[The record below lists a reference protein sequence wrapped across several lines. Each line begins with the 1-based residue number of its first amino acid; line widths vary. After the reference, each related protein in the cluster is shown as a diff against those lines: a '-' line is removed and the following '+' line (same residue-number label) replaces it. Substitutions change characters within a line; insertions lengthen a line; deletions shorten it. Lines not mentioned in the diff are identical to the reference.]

1 MSKPIELMHVYF
13 GENKNTCG
21 TCCNLV
27 EVIRGKKKLR
37 KCKAYGGFHSS
48 KADWAK
54 KWVAC
59 GLYGE
64 HVPQPMVSDVERLRL
79 HANCMMD
86 EWESTL
92 CKRSEFITA
101 ANRIEQLRTEL
112 TNERIDNTNL
122 IGELATVTA
131 ERDRYKAEHE
141 NPQPLTLE
149 EVKEHITKGHPND
162 IKPLYVDFKPTIPID
177 YTSRW
182 RDAYNLS
189 RLIAGRGDEYGKTW
203 IAYRSKPKEENT

>member
-177 YTSRW
+177 YASRW

>member
-101 ANRIEQLRTEL
+101 ANRIEQLRAEL
-112 TNERIDNTNL
+112 TNERIENTNL
-122 IGELATVTA
+122 IGELATVSA

-149 EVKEHITKGHPND
+149 EVKEHIKKD
-162 IKPLYVDFKPTIPID
+162 IQMILNHCMWIL
-177 YTSRW
+177 
-182 RDAYNLS
+182 NLQFQ
-189 RLIAGRGDEYGKTW
+189 LITLHDGGMHIICIG
-203 IAYRSKPKEENT
+203 

>member
-101 ANRIEQLRTEL
+101 ANRIEQLRAEL

-122 IGELATVTA
+122 IGELATVAA
-131 ERDRYKAEHE
+131 ERDRYKAVHE
-141 NPQPLTLE
+141 NPKPSTNADRIRAMSDDELAKFLATKLNDDFYGCPDLILQWLQQPAE
-149 EVKEHITKGHPND
+149 EE
-162 IKPLYVDFKPTIPID
+162 
-177 YTSRW
+177 R
-182 RDAYNLS
+182 
-189 RLIAGRGDEYGKTW
+189 
-203 IAYRSKPKEENT
+203 

>member
-27 EVIRGKKKLR
+27 EVIRGRKKLR

-101 ANRIEQLRTEL
+101 ANRIEQLRAEL

-177 YTSRW
+177 YASRW

>member
-64 HVPQPMVSDVERLRL
+64 HVPQPIVSDVERLRL

-101 ANRIEQLRTEL
+101 ANRIEQLRAEL
-112 TNERIDNTNL
+112 YFEKIDNTKL
-122 IGELATVTA
+122 KGELATVAA

-177 YTSRW
+177 YASRW

>member
-27 EVIRGKKKLR
+27 EVIRGRKKLR

-64 HVPQPMVSDVERLRL
+64 HVPQPMVSDTAKQIFYRVG
-79 HANCMMD
+79 
-86 EWESTL
+86 
-92 CKRSEFITA
+92 ITQ
-101 ANRIEQLRTEL
+101 EV
-112 TNERIDNTNL
+112 
-122 IGELATVTA
+122 IGCDGQMEMEADH
-131 ERDRYKAEHE
+131 DR
-141 NPQPLTLE
+141 
-149 EVKEHITKGHPND
+149 
-162 IKPLYVDFKPTIPID
+162 
-177 YTSRW
+177 
-182 RDAYNLS
+182 
-189 RLIAGRGDEYGKTW
+189 
-203 IAYRSKPKEENT
+203 